1 MRRIQR
7 RAAPDLDPAFL
18 PHRHPVLRRVLAAR
32 AVESEGDLEHSL
44 ARLAPPDGLLDL
56 DRAAALLDDAIESAS
71 RIVVAGDY
79 DADGAT
85 GCAVA
90 VQGLRMLGATDVRFV
105 VPDRRRHGYGLTP
118 ELVEI
123 ARELRPRL
131 IVTVDNG
138 VSSVEGVARA
148 KELGIGVLI
157 TDHHLPGAQLPAADA
172 MVNPNRPGDGFP
184 SKCLAG
190 VGVMFYVLG
199 ALRARRRE
207 RAGGAAGPNLA
218 SLLDLVALGTVA
230 DVVPLDHNNRI
241 LVEQGLRRIRAGRA
255 SPGVTALLRVAGR
268 DTGHVVAADLG
279 FAAGPRLN
287 AAGRLTDMRRGIEC
301 LLSADEDEAMRIAA
315 ELDSLNAERREIE
328 AGMQRQAAALLDALD
343 DAAPDAAVALF
354 REDWHAGVVGILAS
368 RVKDRLHR
376 PVAAFAPD
384 ADGEH
389 LKGSVRS
396 IPGVHVR
403 DLLDTVATRNPGT
416 IERFGGHAM
425 AAGLTVRRGMFDR
438 FRAAFA
444 AEADRLIPAET
455 RQAVVLTDGEVPAS
469 DLDLDLARSIRDA
482 APWGQGFPEPV
493 FDGVFRVAGERL
505 VGGRHTKLRLRPRG
519 RGARARRDRVQ
530 PRAAARHER
539 RRRGADGLSVRGERV
554 SGRGAARARRGGDRR
569 RSLIM
574 EGSPSRTMPAR
585 RAPEPTH
592 GDPEVPY
599 GRASRGGLRFRRKV
613 TIAVQPAALLEHLGA
628 LQSSRICSADS
639 WTARNCSAMPL

>member
-7 RAAPDLDPAFL
+7 RAVPAIAPAFL
-18 PHRHPVLRRVLAAR
+18 PDRHPVLRRVLAAR
-32 AVESEGDLEHSL
+32 TVECDEDLDHSL
-44 ARLAPPDGLLDL
+44 ARLLPPDGLLDL
-56 DRAAALLDDAIESAS
+56 DRAAALLDDAIESSS

-85 GCAVA
+85 GCALA
-90 VQGLRMLGATDVRFV
+90 VRGLRLLGATDVRFV

-118 ELVEI
+118 ELVDL
-123 ARELRPRL
+123 AHALGPRL

-148 KELGIGVLI
+148 KELGMGVLI
-157 TDHHLPGAQLPAADA
+157 TDHHLPGAELPAADA
-172 MVNPNRPGDGFP
+172 VVNPNRPGDGFP

-207 RAGGAAGPNLA
+207 RAPGGDSANLA

-255 SPGVTALLRVAGR
+255 SPGVTALLRVARR
-268 DTGHVVAADLG
+268 DVRRTVAADLG

-301 LLSADEDEAMRIAA
+301 LLCDREDDAARIAG
-315 ELDSLNAERREIE
+315 ELDALNAERREIE
-328 AGMQRQAAALLDALD
+328 AGMQTQAAALLDAVD
-343 DAAPDAAVALF
+343 DAHTGAAVALF
-354 REDWHAGVVGILAS
+354 REDWHPGVVGILAS

-389 LKGSVRS
+389 LRGSVRS

-403 DLLDTVATRNPGT
+403 DLLDTVATRNPGVV
-416 IERFGGHAM
+416 ERFGGHAM
-425 AAGLTVRRGMFDR
+425 AAGLTLRRASFDR
-438 FRAAFA
+438 FREAFA
-444 AEADRLIPAET
+444 EEADRVMSEEM
-455 RQAVVLTDGEVPAS
+455 RRAVVLTDGEIPAPEFN
-469 DLDLDLARSIRDA
+469 LDLARSIRDA

-519 RGARARRDRVQ
+519 AERTLDAIAFNREPPLVTDRDGEARMAYRFVVNAFRGEERPELVVEEV
-530 PRAAARHER
+530 AAA
-539 RRRGADGLSVRGERV
+539 
-554 SGRGAARARRGGDRR
+554 
-569 RSLIM
+569 
-574 EGSPSRTMPAR
+574 P
-585 RAPEPTH
+585 
-592 GDPEVPY
+592 
-599 GRASRGGLRFRRKV
+599 
-613 TIAVQPAALLEHLGA
+613 
-628 LQSSRICSADS
+628 
-639 WTARNCSAMPL
+639 

>member
-7 RAAPDLDPAFL
+7 RAAPEPGPAFL

-32 AVESEGDLEHSL
+32 AVESEGDLDHSL
-44 ARLAPPDGLLDL
+44 TRLLPPDGLLDL
-56 DRAAALLDDAIESAS
+56 DRAAALLDDAIESSS
-71 RIVVAGDY
+71 RIVVVGDY

-90 VQGLRMLGATDVRFV
+90 VRGLRRLGAADVRFV

-118 ELVEI
+118 ELVEV
-123 ARELRPRL
+123 AQAERPGL

-148 KELGIGVLI
+148 KALGIDVLI
-157 TDHHLPGAQLPAADA
+157 TDHHLPGVELPAADA
-172 MVNPNRPGDGFP
+172 MVNPNRPGDAFP
-184 SKCLAG
+184 SKSLAG

-207 RAGGAAGPNLA
+207 RAGSGGGPNLA
-218 SLLDLVALGTVA
+218 ALLDLVALGTVA

-268 DTGHVVAADLG
+268 DIGHAVAADLG

-301 LLSADEDEAMRIAA
+301 LLSEDEGEAMRIAG
-315 ELDSLNAERREIE
+315 ELDALNAERREIE
-328 AGMQRQAAALLDALD
+328 AGMQAQAAALLDAVD
-343 DAAPDAAVALF
+343 DAVPDAAVALF
-354 REDWHAGVVGILAS
+354 RGDWHPGVVGILAS

-376 PVAAFAPD
+376 PVAVFAPD
-384 ADGEH
+384 MDGEH
-389 LKGSVRS
+389 LRGSVRS

-403 DLLDTVATRNPGT
+403 DLLDIVATRNPGVV
-416 IERFGGHAM
+416 ERFGGHAM
-425 AAGLTVRRGMFDR
+425 AAGLTIRHAMLER
-438 FRAAFA
+438 FRDAFA

-455 RQAVVLTDGEVPAS
+455 RQAVVLTDGEIPGPEFN
-469 DLDLDLARSIRDA
+469 LGLARSIRDA

-519 RGARARRDRVQ
+519 V
-530 PRAAARHER
+530 ER
-539 RRRGADGLSVRGERV
+539 PLDAIAFNREPPLAVNADGEVRMAYRFVVNAFRGEERPEIV
-554 SGRGAARARRGGDRR
+554 VEEIAA
-569 RSLIM
+569 
-574 EGSPSRTMPAR
+574 
-585 RAPEPTH
+585 
-592 GDPEVPY
+592 VP
-599 GRASRGGLRFRRKV
+599 
-613 TIAVQPAALLEHLGA
+613 
-628 LQSSRICSADS
+628 
-639 WTARNCSAMPL
+639 

>member
-7 RAAPDLDPAFL
+7 RTVPESAPAFL
-18 PHRHPVLRRVLAAR
+18 RDFHPVLRRVLAAR
-32 AVESEGDLEHSL
+32 AIDRDADLDHSL
-44 ARLAPPDGLLDL
+44 ARLLPPDGLLDL
-56 DRAAALLDDAIESAS
+56 DRAVALLDDAIESSS
-71 RIVVAGDY
+71 RIVVVGDY

-90 VQGLRMLGATDVRFV
+90 VRGLRLLGATDVRFV

-118 ELVEI
+118 EIVEI
-123 ARELRPRL
+123 AHEQRPRL

-138 VSSVEGVARA
+138 ISSVEGVACA
-148 KELGIGVLI
+148 KRLGIDVLI
-157 TDHHLPGAQLPAADA
+157 TDHHLPGADLPAADA
-172 MVNPNRPGDGFP
+172 IVNPNRPSDGFP

-207 RAGGAAGPNLA
+207 RSAGGKTANLA
-218 SLLDLVALGTVA
+218 ALLDLVALGTVA
-230 DVVPLDHNNRI
+230 DVVPLDYNNRI

-255 SPGVTALLRVAGR
+255 SPGVVALLRVAGR
-268 DTGHVVAADLG
+268 DIGRTVAADLG

-301 LLSADEDEAMRIAA
+301 LLSEDEDEAMRIAG
-315 ELDSLNAERREIE
+315 ELDVLNKERREIE
-328 AGMQRQAAALLDALD
+328 AGMQAQAATLLDGID
-343 DAAPDAAVALF
+343 DTVSDAAVSLF

-403 DLLDTVATRNPGT
+403 DVLDTVATRNPGL
-416 IERFGGHAM
+416 IDRFGGHAM
-425 AAGLTVRRGMFDR
+425 AAGLTIRRGMFDR

-444 AEADRLIPAET
+444 AEADRVTPAEM
-455 RQAVVLTDGEVPAS
+455 RRAVVLSDGEIPDS
-469 DLDLDLARSIRDA
+469 DFDLDLARAIRDA

-493 FDGVFRVAGERL
+493 FDGIFSLTAERL
-505 VGGRHTKLRLRPRG
+505 VGGRHAKLRLRPRG
-519 RGARARRDRVQ
+519 T
-530 PRAAARHER
+530 ER
-539 RRRGADGLSVRGERV
+539 QLDAIAFNREPPLETNARGEVRMAYRFV
-554 SGRGAARARRGGDRR
+554 VNAFRGEERPELIVEEIDAA
-569 RSLIM
+569 
-574 EGSPSRTMPAR
+574 P
-585 RAPEPTH
+585 
-592 GDPEVPY
+592 
-599 GRASRGGLRFRRKV
+599 
-613 TIAVQPAALLEHLGA
+613 
-628 LQSSRICSADS
+628 
-639 WTARNCSAMPL
+639 

>member
-7 RAAPDLDPAFL
+7 RAAPEPGPAFL

-32 AVESEGDLEHSL
+32 AVESEGDLDHSL
-44 ARLAPPDGLLDL
+44 TRLLPPDGLLDL
-56 DRAAALLDDAIESAS
+56 DRAAALLDDAIESSS
-71 RIVVAGDY
+71 RIVVVGDY

-90 VQGLRMLGATDVRFV
+90 VRGLRRLGAADVRFV

-118 ELVEI
+118 ELVEV
-123 ARELRPRL
+123 AQAERPGL

-148 KELGIGVLI
+148 KALGIDVLI
-157 TDHHLPGAQLPAADA
+157 TDHHLPGVELPAADA
-172 MVNPNRPGDGFP
+172 MVNPNRPGDAFP
-184 SKCLAG
+184 SKSLAG

-207 RAGGAAGPNLA
+207 RAGSGGGPNLA
-218 SLLDLVALGTVA
+218 ALLDLVALGTVA

-268 DTGHVVAADLG
+268 DIGHAVAADLG

-301 LLSADEDEAMRIAA
+301 LLSEDEGEAMRIAG
-315 ELDSLNAERREIE
+315 ELDALNAERREIE
-328 AGMQRQAAALLDALD
+328 AGMQAQAAALLDAVD
-343 DAAPDAAVALF
+343 DAVPDAAVALF
-354 REDWHAGVVGILAS
+354 RGDWHPGVVGILAS

-376 PVAAFAPD
+376 PVAVFALD
-384 ADGEH
+384 VDGEH
-389 LKGSVRS
+389 LRGSVRS

-403 DLLDTVATRNPGT
+403 DLLDIVATRNPGVV
-416 IERFGGHAM
+416 ERFGGHAM
-425 AAGLTVRRGMFDR
+425 AAGLTIRHAMFER
-438 FRAAFA
+438 FRDAFA

-455 RQAVVLTDGEVPAS
+455 RQAVVLTDGEIPGPEFN
-469 DLDLDLARSIRDA
+469 LGLARSIRDA

-519 RGARARRDRVQ
+519 V
-530 PRAAARHER
+530 ER
-539 RRRGADGLSVRGERV
+539 PLDAIAFNREPPLAVNADGEVRMAYRFVVNAFRGEERPEIV
-554 SGRGAARARRGGDRR
+554 VEEIAA
-569 RSLIM
+569 
-574 EGSPSRTMPAR
+574 
-585 RAPEPTH
+585 
-592 GDPEVPY
+592 VP
-599 GRASRGGLRFRRKV
+599 
-613 TIAVQPAALLEHLGA
+613 
-628 LQSSRICSADS
+628 
-639 WTARNCSAMPL
+639 

>member
-7 RAAPDLDPAFL
+7 RTVPESAPAFL
-18 PHRHPVLRRVLAAR
+18 SDFHPVLRRVLAAR
-32 AVESEGDLEHSL
+32 AIDRDADLDHSL
-44 ARLAPPDGLLDL
+44 ARLLPPDGLLDL
-56 DRAAALLDDAIESAS
+56 DRAVALLDDAIESSS
-71 RIVVAGDY
+71 RIVVVGDY

-90 VQGLRMLGATDVRFV
+90 VRGLRLLGATDVRFV

-118 ELVEI
+118 EIVEI
-123 ARELRPRL
+123 AHEQRPRL

-138 VSSVEGVARA
+138 ISSVEGVACA
-148 KELGIGVLI
+148 KRLGIDVLI
-157 TDHHLPGAQLPAADA
+157 TDHHLPGADLPAADA
-172 MVNPNRPGDGFP
+172 IVNPNRPSDGFP

-207 RAGGAAGPNLA
+207 RSAGGKTANLA
-218 SLLDLVALGTVA
+218 ALLDLVALGTVA
-230 DVVPLDHNNRI
+230 DVVPLDYNNRI

-255 SPGVTALLRVAGR
+255 SPGVVALLRVAGR
-268 DTGHVVAADLG
+268 DIGRTVAADLG

-301 LLSADEDEAMRIAA
+301 LLSEDEDEAMRIAG
-315 ELDSLNAERREIE
+315 ELDVLNKERREIE
-328 AGMQRQAAALLDALD
+328 AGMQAQAATLLDGID
-343 DAAPDAAVALF
+343 DTVSDAAVSLF

-403 DLLDTVATRNPGT
+403 DVLDTVATRNPGL
-416 IERFGGHAM
+416 IDRFGGHAM
-425 AAGLTVRRGMFDR
+425 AAGLTIRRGMFDR

-444 AEADRLIPAET
+444 AEADRVTPAEM
-455 RQAVVLTDGEVPAS
+455 RRAVVLSDGEIPDS
-469 DLDLDLARSIRDA
+469 DFDLDLARAIRDA

-493 FDGVFRVAGERL
+493 FDGIFSLTAERL
-505 VGGRHTKLRLRPRG
+505 VGGRHAKLRLRPRG
-519 RGARARRDRVQ
+519 T
-530 PRAAARHER
+530 ER
-539 RRRGADGLSVRGERV
+539 QLDAIAFNREPPLETNARGEVRMAYRFV
-554 SGRGAARARRGGDRR
+554 VNAFRGEERPELIVEEIDAA
-569 RSLIM
+569 
-574 EGSPSRTMPAR
+574 P
-585 RAPEPTH
+585 
-592 GDPEVPY
+592 
-599 GRASRGGLRFRRKV
+599 
-613 TIAVQPAALLEHLGA
+613 
-628 LQSSRICSADS
+628 
-639 WTARNCSAMPL
+639 